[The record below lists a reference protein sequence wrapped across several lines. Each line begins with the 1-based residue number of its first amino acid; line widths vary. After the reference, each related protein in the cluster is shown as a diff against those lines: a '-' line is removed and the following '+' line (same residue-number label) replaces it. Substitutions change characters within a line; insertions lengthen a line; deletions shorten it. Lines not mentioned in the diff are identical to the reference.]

1 MILNV
6 ANTQRIK
13 NFESE
18 TVRLGTETGFKLKDT
33 WFLQLSSQEGK
44 DTNKREPFFI
54 FER

>member
-18 TVRLGTETGFKLKDT
+18 TIRLGTESGFKLKDT
-33 WFLQLSSQEGK
+33 WYLQLSNQEGK
-44 DTNKREPFFI
+44 DSIKREPFFI
-54 FER
+54 FEK